1 MGVGEKEEKKE
12 SQKVAV
18 ITGASS
24 GIGLECA
31 LMLLNQGYKV
41 YALSRHATLCVAL
54 NHALCESI
62 DIDVSDSNAL
72 KEVFLNINAKEKYC
86 DVLINS
92 AGYGVFGSV
101 EDTPIEEVKKQFSVN
116 FFALCEVVQLCLPLL
131 KNKPHSKIFNL
142 SSIAG
147 RVSMLFLGHYSASK
161 HALEA
166 YSDALRLELKPF
178 NVQVCLIEP
187 GPVKSNWEK
196 TAFENDERKDS
207 VYALDLEKTK
217 NFYSGVYQNALNAKE
232 VAQKIVFLSMSQ
244 KIKARY
250 LIGLKTQ
257 LLLVLYQILPSSW
270 YDSLF
275 RLVVLKRKR
284 DA

>member
-1 MGVGEKEEKKE
+1 MGVGEKKE

-31 LMLLNQGYKV
+31 LMLLDQGYKV

-54 NHALCESI
+54 NHALCESV

-72 KEVFLNINAKEKYC
+72 KEVFSNISAKEDHC

-101 EDTPIEEVKKQFSVN
+101 EDTPIEEVKKQFGVN
-116 FFALCEVVQLCLPLL
+116 FFALCEVVQFCLPLL
-131 KNKPHSKIFNL
+131 KNKPYSKIFNL

-147 RVSMLFLGHYSASK
+147 RMSMLFLGHYSASK

-217 NFYSGVYQNALNAKE
+217 NFYSGVYQNALSPKA

-257 LLLVLYQILPSSW
+257 LLLALYRILPSSW

-275 RLVVLKRKR
+275 RLIVLKRKR

>member
-1 MGVGEKEEKKE
+1 MGEKKE

-31 LMLLNQGYKV
+31 LMLLDQGYKV

-72 KEVFLNINAKEKYC
+72 KEAFLHISAKEDHC

-101 EDTPIEEVKKQFSVN
+101 EDTPIEEVKKQFGVN
-116 FFALCEVVQLCLPLL
+116 FFALCEVVQFCLPLL
-131 KNKPHSKIFNL
+131 KNKPYSKIFNL

-178 NVQVCLIEP
+178 NIQVCLIEP

-207 VYALDLEKTK
+207 LYALEVDAAKT
-217 NFYSGVYQNALNAKE
+217 FYASVYENALSAKE

-257 LLLVLYQILPSSW
+257 LLLALYRILPSSW

-275 RLVVLKRKR
+275 RLIVLKRKR

>member
-1 MGVGEKEEKKE
+1 MGVGEKEENKE

-31 LMLLNQGYKV
+31 LMLLDQGYKV
-41 YALSRHATLCVAL
+41 YALSRRATLCVAL
-54 NHALCESI
+54 NHALCERV

-72 KEVFLNINAKEKYC
+72 KEVFLNISAKEDHC

-131 KNKPHSKIFNL
+131 KNKPYSKIFNL

-196 TAFENDERKDS
+196 TAFENDECKDS

-217 NFYSGVYQNALNAKE
+217 NFYSGVYQKALNAKE
-232 VAQKIVFLSMSQ
+232 VAQKIVFLTMSQ

-275 RLVVLKRKR
+275 RLIVLKRKR

>member
-1 MGVGEKEEKKE
+1 MGVGEKKE
-12 SQKVAV
+12 SQKVAI

-31 LMLLNQGYKV
+31 LMLLDQGYKV

-54 NHALCESI
+54 NHALCESV

-72 KEVFLNINAKEKYC
+72 KEVFSNISAKEDHC

-101 EDTPIEEVKKQFSVN
+101 EDTPIDEVKKQFSVN
-116 FFALCEVVQLCLPLL
+116 FFALCEVVQFCLPLL
-131 KNKPHSKIFNL
+131 KNKPYSKIFNL

-196 TAFENDERKDS
+196 TAFENDEQKDS
-207 VYALDLEKTK
+207 VYALEVNAAKT
-217 NFYSGVYQNALNAKE
+217 FYASVYQKALSAKE

-257 LLLVLYQILPSSW
+257 LLLALYRILPSSW

-275 RLVVLKRKR
+275 RLIVLKRKR

>member
-31 LMLLNQGYKV
+31 LMLLDQGYKV

-72 KEVFLNINAKEKYC
+72 KEVFLNISAKEDHC

-101 EDTPIEEVKKQFSVN
+101 EDTPIEEVKKQFGVN
-116 FFALCEVVQLCLPLL
+116 FFALCEVVQFCLPLL

-147 RVSMLFLGHYSASK
+147 RMSMLFLGHYSASK

-207 VYALDLEKTK
+207 LYALEVNAAKS
-217 NFYSGVYQNALNAKE
+217 FYSSVYENALSPKA
-232 VAQKIVFLSMSQ
+232 VAQKIVFLTMSQ

-257 LLLVLYQILPSSW
+257 LLLALYRILPSSW

-275 RLVVLKRKR
+275 RSIVLKRKR

>member
-1 MGVGEKEEKKE
+1 MGVQEKKE

-31 LMLLNQGYKV
+31 LMLLDQGYKV

-72 KEVFLNINAKEKYC
+72 KEVFLNISAKEKHC
-86 DVLINS
+86 DILINS

-101 EDTPIEEVKKQFSVN
+101 EDTPINEVKKQFSVN

-131 KNKPHSKIFNL
+131 KNKPYSKIFNL

-147 RVSMLFLGHYSASK
+147 RMSMLFLGHYSASK

-178 NVQVCLIEP
+178 NIQVCLIEP
-187 GPVKSNWEK
+187 GPVKSNWKK
-196 TAFENDERKDS
+196 TAFSVENFESEDS
-207 VYALDLEKTK
+207 VYALEVNAAKTFYASVYEK
-217 NFYSGVYQNALNAKE
+217 ALNAKE
-232 VAQKIVFLSMSQ
+232 VAQKIVSLSMSQ
-244 KIKARY
+244 KIKPRY
-250 LIGLKTQ
+250 LIGLRTQ
-257 LLLVLYQILPSSW
+257 LLLALYKILPSKW

-275 RLVVLKRKR
+275 RLIVLGRK
-284 DA
+284 A

>member
-1 MGVGEKEEKKE
+1 MGEKKE
-12 SQKVAV
+12 SQKVAI

-31 LMLLNQGYKV
+31 LMLLDQGYKV

-62 DIDVSDSNAL
+62 DVDVSDSNAL
-72 KEVFLNINAKEKYC
+72 KEAFLNISTKEDHC

-101 EDTPIEEVKKQFSVN
+101 EDTPIGEVKRQFGVN
-116 FFALCEVVQLCLPLL
+116 FFALCEVVQFCLPLL

-178 NVQVCLIEP
+178 NIQVCLIEP

-207 VYALDLEKTK
+207 LYALEVNAAKS
-217 NFYSGVYQNALNAKE
+217 FYSSVYQKALSPKA
-232 VAQKIVFLSMSQ
+232 VAQKIVFLTMSQ

-257 LLLVLYQILPSSW
+257 LLLALYRILPSSW

-275 RLVVLKRKR
+275 RLIVLKRKR

>member
-1 MGVGEKEEKKE
+1 MGEKKE
-12 SQKVAV
+12 SQKVAI

-31 LMLLNQGYKV
+31 LMLLDQGYKV

-72 KEVFLNINAKEKYC
+72 KEVFLNISAKEDHC

-116 FFALCEVVQLCLPLL
+116 FFALCEVVQFCLPLL

-196 TAFENDERKDS
+196 TAFENDEQKDS

-257 LLLVLYQILPSSW
+257 LLLALYRILPSSW

-275 RLVVLKRKR
+275 RLIVLKRKR

>member
-1 MGVGEKEEKKE
+1 MGEKKE
-12 SQKVAV
+12 SQKVAI

-31 LMLLNQGYKV
+31 LMLLDQGYKV

-62 DIDVSDSNAL
+62 DVDVSDSNAL
-72 KEVFLNINAKEKYC
+72 KEVFLNISAKEDHC

-101 EDTPIEEVKKQFSVN
+101 EDTPIEEVKKQFGVN
-116 FFALCEVVQLCLPLL
+116 FFALCEVVQFCLPLL

-147 RVSMLFLGHYSASK
+147 RMSMLFLGHYSASK

-178 NVQVCLIEP
+178 NIQVCLIEP

-207 VYALDLEKTK
+207 LYALEVNVAKS
-217 NFYSGVYQNALNAKE
+217 FYFGVYQKALSPKA

-257 LLLVLYQILPSSW
+257 LLLALYRILPSSW

-275 RLVVLKRKR
+275 RLIVLKRKR

>member
-1 MGVGEKEEKKE
+1 MGVGEKKE
-12 SQKVAV
+12 SQKVAI

-31 LMLLNQGYKV
+31 LMLLDQGYKV

-72 KEVFLNINAKEKYC
+72 KEVFLNISTKENHC

-207 VYALDLEKTK
+207 VYALEVNAAKS
-217 NFYSGVYQNALNAKE
+217 FYASVYQNALSPKA
-232 VAQKIVFLSMSQ
+232 VAQKIVFLAMSQ

-257 LLLVLYQILPSSW
+257 LLLALYRILPNSW

-275 RLVVLKRKR
+275 RLIVLKRKR

>member
-1 MGVGEKEEKKE
+1 MGEKKE

-31 LMLLNQGYKV
+31 LMLLDQGYKV

-72 KEVFLNINAKEKYC
+72 KEVFLNISAKEDHC

-101 EDTPIEEVKKQFSVN
+101 EDTPIDEVKKQFGVN
-116 FFALCEVVQLCLPLL
+116 FFALCEVVQFCLPLL

-178 NVQVCLIEP
+178 NIQVCLIEP
-187 GPVKSNWEK
+187 GPVKSNWKK
-196 TAFENDERKDS
+196 TAFSVESFESENS
-207 VYALDLEKTK
+207 LYALEVNAAKS
-217 NFYSGVYQNALNAKE
+217 FYSGVYQKALSAKA
-232 VAQKIVFLSMSQ
+232 VAQKIVFLAMSQ

-257 LLLVLYQILPSSW
+257 LLLALYRILPSSW

-275 RLVVLKRKR
+275 RLIVLKRKR

>member
-1 MGVGEKEEKKE
+1 MGVGEKKE
-12 SQKVAV
+12 SQKVAI

-31 LMLLNQGYKV
+31 LMLLDQGYKV

-54 NHALCESI
+54 NHALCECV

-72 KEVFLNINAKEKYC
+72 KEVFSNISAKEDHC

-217 NFYSGVYQNALNAKE
+217 NFYSGVYQKALSAKT
-232 VAQKIVFLSMSQ
+232 VAQKIVFLSMSH

-257 LLLVLYQILPSSW
+257 LLLALYQILPSSW

-275 RLVVLKRKR
+275 RLIVLKRKR

>member
-1 MGVGEKEEKKE
+1 MGEKKE
-12 SQKVAV
+12 SQKVAI

-31 LMLLNQGYKV
+31 LMLLDQGYKV
-41 YALSRHATLCVAL
+41 YAFSRHATLCVAL
-54 NHALCESI
+54 NHALCESV

-72 KEVFLNINAKEKYC
+72 KEVFLNISAKEDHC

-101 EDTPIEEVKKQFSVN
+101 EDTPIDEVKKQFGVN
-116 FFALCEVVQLCLPLL
+116 FFALCEVVQFCLPLL

-178 NVQVCLIEP
+178 NIQVCLIEP

-207 VYALDLEKTK
+207 LYALEVNAAKT
-217 NFYSGVYQNALNAKE
+217 FYASVYQKALSPKA

-257 LLLVLYQILPSSW
+257 LLLALYRILPSSW

-275 RLVVLKRKR
+275 RLIVLKRNS

>member
-1 MGVGEKEEKKE
+1 MGVGEKKE

-72 KEVFLNINAKEKYC
+72 KEVFLNISAKEDHC

-101 EDTPIEEVKKQFSVN
+101 EDTPIEEVKKQFGVN
-116 FFALCEVVQLCLPLL
+116 FFALCEVVQFCLPLL

-147 RVSMLFLGHYSASK
+147 RMSMLFLGHYSASK

-178 NVQVCLIEP
+178 NIQVCLIEP

-207 VYALDLEKTK
+207 LYALEVNAAKT
-217 NFYSGVYQNALNAKE
+217 FYASVYENALSPKA

-257 LLLVLYQILPSSW
+257 LLLALYRILPSSW

-275 RLVVLKRKR
+275 RLIVLKRKR

>member
-1 MGVGEKEEKKE
+1 M
-12 SQKVAV
+12 
-18 ITGASS
+18 TGASS

-31 LMLLNQGYKV
+31 LMLLDQGYKV

-54 NHALCESI
+54 NHALCESV

-72 KEVFLNINAKEKYC
+72 KEVFSNISAKEDHC

-131 KNKPHSKIFNL
+131 KNKPYSKIFNL

-196 TAFENDERKDS
+196 TAFSVENFESEDSLYALEVNAAKTFYAS
-207 VYALDLEKTK
+207 VYEKAL
-217 NFYSGVYQNALNAKE
+217 SAKA

-257 LLLVLYQILPSSW
+257 LLLALYRILPSSW

>member
-1 MGVGEKEEKKE
+1 MGVGEKKE
-12 SQKVAV
+12 SQKVAI

-31 LMLLNQGYKV
+31 LMLLDQGYKV

-54 NHALCESI
+54 NHALCECV

-72 KEVFLNINAKEKYC
+72 KEVFLNISAKEDHC

-101 EDTPIEEVKKQFSVN
+101 EDTPIEEVKKQFGVN
-116 FFALCEVVQLCLPLL
+116 FFALCEVVQFCLPLL
-131 KNKPHSKIFNL
+131 KNKPYSKIFNL

-207 VYALDLEKTK
+207 VYALEVNAAKTFYASVYEK
-217 NFYSGVYQNALNAKE
+217 ALSPKA

-257 LLLVLYQILPSSW
+257 LLLALYRILPSSW

-275 RLVVLKRKR
+275 RLIVLKRKR

>member
-1 MGVGEKEEKKE
+1 MGEKKE
-12 SQKVAV
+12 SQKVAI

-31 LMLLNQGYKV
+31 LMLLDQGYKV

-72 KEVFLNINAKEKYC
+72 KEAFLNISTKENHC

-101 EDTPIEEVKKQFSVN
+101 EDTPIEEVKKQFGVN
-116 FFALCEVVQLCLPLL
+116 FFALCEVVQFCLPLL
-131 KNKPHSKIFNL
+131 KNKPYSKIFNL

-178 NVQVCLIEP
+178 NIQVCLIEP

-207 VYALDLEKTK
+207 LYALEVDAAKS
-217 NFYSGVYQNALNAKE
+217 FYFGVYQKALSPKA

-257 LLLVLYQILPSSW
+257 LLLALYRILPSSW

-275 RLVVLKRKR
+275 RLIVLKRKR

>member
-1 MGVGEKEEKKE
+1 MGADN
-12 SQKVAV
+12 QNTQRKVAI

-31 LMLLNQGYKV
+31 LMLLDQGYKV
-41 YALSRHATLCVAL
+41 YALSRHATLCAAL

-62 DIDVSDSNAL
+62 DVDVSDSNAL
-72 KEVFLNINAKEKYC
+72 KEAFLNISAKEDHC

-101 EDTPIEEVKKQFSVN
+101 EDTPIDEVKKQFGVN
-116 FFALCEVVQLCLPLL
+116 FFALCEVVQFCLPLL

-178 NVQVCLIEP
+178 NIQVCLIEP

-207 VYALDLEKTK
+207 LYALEVNAAKS
-217 NFYSGVYQNALNAKE
+217 FYSGVYQKALSPKA
-232 VAQKIVFLSMSQ
+232 VARKIVFLSMSQ
-244 KIKARY
+244 TIKARY

-257 LLLVLYQILPSSW
+257 LLLALYRILPSSW

-275 RLVVLKRKR
+275 RLIVLKRKR

>member
-1 MGVGEKEEKKE
+1 MGEKKE

-31 LMLLNQGYKV
+31 LMLLDQGYKV
-41 YALSRHATLCVAL
+41 YALSRHATLCIAL

-72 KEVFLNINAKEKYC
+72 KEVFLNISAKEDHC

-101 EDTPIEEVKKQFSVN
+101 EDTPIDEVKKQFGVN
-116 FFALCEVVQLCLPLL
+116 FFALCEVVQFCLPLL

-178 NVQVCLIEP
+178 NIQVCLIEP

-207 VYALDLEKTK
+207 LYVLEVNAAKS
-217 NFYSGVYQNALNAKE
+217 FYSGVYQKALSPKA

-257 LLLVLYQILPSSW
+257 LLLALYRILPSSW

-275 RLVVLKRKR
+275 RLIVLKRKR

>member
-1 MGVGEKEEKKE
+1 MGVGEKKE

-31 LMLLNQGYKV
+31 LMLLDQGYKV

-54 NHALCESI
+54 NHALCESV

-72 KEVFLNINAKEKYC
+72 KEVFLNISAKEDHC

-101 EDTPIEEVKKQFSVN
+101 EDTPIEEVKKQFGVN
-116 FFALCEVVQLCLPLL
+116 FFALCEVVQFCLPLL
-131 KNKPHSKIFNL
+131 KNKPYSKIFNL

-217 NFYSGVYQNALNAKE
+217 NFYSGVYQNALSPKA

-257 LLLVLYQILPSSW
+257 LLLALYRILPSSW

-275 RLVVLKRKR
+275 RLIVLKRKR

>member
-1 MGVGEKEEKKE
+1 MGVGEKKE

-31 LMLLNQGYKV
+31 LMLLDQGYKV

-72 KEVFLNINAKEKYC
+72 KEVFLNISAKEDHC

-101 EDTPIEEVKKQFSVN
+101 EDTPIEEVKKQFGVN
-116 FFALCEVVQLCLPLL
+116 FFALCEVVQFCLPLL
-131 KNKPHSKIFNL
+131 KNKPYSKIFNL

-147 RVSMLFLGHYSASK
+147 RMSMLFLGHYSASK

-207 VYALDLEKTK
+207 VYALEVNAAKT
-217 NFYSGVYQNALNAKE
+217 FYASVYENALSPKA

-257 LLLVLYQILPSSW
+257 LLLALYRILPSSW

-275 RLVVLKRKR
+275 RLIVLKRKR

>member
-1 MGVGEKEEKKE
+1 MGEKKE
-12 SQKVAV
+12 SQKVAI

-31 LMLLNQGYKV
+31 LMLLDHGYKV

-72 KEVFLNINAKEKYC
+72 KEVFLNISAKEDHC

-101 EDTPIEEVKKQFSVN
+101 EDTPIEEVKKQFGVN
-116 FFALCEVVQLCLPLL
+116 FFALCEVVQFCLPLL

-178 NVQVCLIEP
+178 NIQVCLIEP

-207 VYALDLEKTK
+207 LYALEVNVAKT
-217 NFYSGVYQNALNAKE
+217 FYASVYQKALSPKA
-232 VAQKIVFLSMSQ
+232 VAQKIVFLSKSQ
-244 KIKARY
+244 KVKARY

-257 LLLVLYQILPSSW
+257 LLLALYRILPSSW

-275 RLVVLKRKR
+275 RLIVLKRKR

>member
-1 MGVGEKEEKKE
+1 MGVGEKKE
-12 SQKVAV
+12 SQKVAI

-31 LMLLNQGYKV
+31 LMLLDQGYKV

-54 NHALCESI
+54 NHALCECV

-72 KEVFLNINAKEKYC
+72 KEVFSNISAKEDHC

-101 EDTPIEEVKKQFSVN
+101 EDTPIEEVKKQFGVN
-116 FFALCEVVQLCLPLL
+116 FFALCEVVQFCLPLL
-131 KNKPHSKIFNL
+131 KNKPYSKIFNL

-217 NFYSGVYQNALNAKE
+217 NFYSGVYQNALSPKA

-257 LLLVLYQILPSSW
+257 LLLALYRILPSSW

-275 RLVVLKRKR
+275 RLIVLKRKR

>member
-1 MGVGEKEEKKE
+1 MGVGEKKE

-31 LMLLNQGYKV
+31 LMLLDQGYKV

-72 KEVFLNINAKEKYC
+72 KEVFLNISAKEDHC

-101 EDTPIEEVKKQFSVN
+101 EDTPIEEVKKQFGVN
-116 FFALCEVVQLCLPLL
+116 FFALCEVVQFCLPLL
-131 KNKPHSKIFNL
+131 KNKPYSKIFNL

-217 NFYSGVYQNALNAKE
+217 NFYSGVYQKALSTKA

-257 LLLVLYQILPSSW
+257 LLLALYRILPSSW

-275 RLVVLKRKR
+275 RLIVLKRKR

>member
-1 MGVGEKEEKKE
+1 MGEKKE
-12 SQKVAV
+12 SQKVAI

-31 LMLLNQGYKV
+31 LMLLDQGYKV
-41 YALSRHATLCVAL
+41 YALSRHAALCVAL

-72 KEVFLNINAKEKYC
+72 KEVFSNISAKEDHC

-101 EDTPIEEVKKQFSVN
+101 EDTPIDEVKKQFGVN
-116 FFALCEVVQLCLPLL
+116 FFALCEVVQFCLPLL

-178 NVQVCLIEP
+178 NIQVCLIEP

-207 VYALDLEKTK
+207 LYVLEVNAAKS
-217 NFYSGVYQNALNAKE
+217 FYSGVYQKALSPKA

-257 LLLVLYQILPSSW
+257 LLLALYRILPSSW

-275 RLVVLKRKR
+275 RLIVLKRKR

>member
-1 MGVGEKEEKKE
+1 MGEKKE
-12 SQKVAV
+12 SQKVAI

-31 LMLLNQGYKV
+31 LMLLDQGYKV

-62 DIDVSDSNAL
+62 DIDVSDSDAL
-72 KEVFLNINAKEKYC
+72 KEVFLNISAKENHC

-101 EDTPIEEVKKQFSVN
+101 EDTPIDEVKKQFGVN
-116 FFALCEVVQLCLPLL
+116 FFALCEVVQFCLPLL
-131 KNKPHSKIFNL
+131 KNKPYSKIFNL

-178 NVQVCLIEP
+178 NIQVCLIEP

-207 VYALDLEKTK
+207 FYALEVDAAKS
-217 NFYSGVYQNALNAKE
+217 FYSGVYQKALSAKE

-257 LLLVLYQILPSSW
+257 LLLALYRILPSSW

-275 RLVVLKRKR
+275 RLIVLKRKR

>member
-1 MGVGEKEEKKE
+1 MGVGEKKE

-31 LMLLNQGYKV
+31 LMLLDQGYKV

-54 NHALCESI
+54 NHALCECV

-72 KEVFLNINAKEKYC
+72 KEVFLNISAKEDHC

-101 EDTPIEEVKKQFSVN
+101 EDTPIEEVKKQFGVN

-207 VYALDLEKTK
+207 VYALEVNAAKTFYASVYEK
-217 NFYSGVYQNALNAKE
+217 ALNAKE
-232 VAQKIVFLSMSQ
+232 VAQKIVFLTMSQ

-257 LLLVLYQILPSSW
+257 LLLALYRILPSSW

-275 RLVVLKRKR
+275 RLIVLKRKR

>member
-1 MGVGEKEEKKE
+1 MGEKKE

-31 LMLLNQGYKV
+31 LMLLDKGYKV

-72 KEVFLNINAKEKYC
+72 KEAFLNISTKEDHC

-101 EDTPIEEVKKQFSVN
+101 EDTPIDEVKKQFGVN
-116 FFALCEVVQLCLPLL
+116 FFALCEVVQFCLPLL

-178 NVQVCLIEP
+178 NIQVCLIEP

-207 VYALDLEKTK
+207 LYVLEVNAAK
-217 NFYSGVYQNALNAKE
+217 NFYSGVYQKALSPKA
-232 VAQKIVFLSMSQ
+232 VAQKIVFLAMSQ

-257 LLLVLYQILPSSW
+257 LLLALYRILPSSW

-275 RLVVLKRKR
+275 RLIVLKRKR

>member
-1 MGVGEKEEKKE
+1 MGEKKE
-12 SQKVAV
+12 SQKVAI

-31 LMLLNQGYKV
+31 LMLLDQGYKV
-41 YALSRHATLCVAL
+41 YALSRHATLCIAL

-72 KEVFLNINAKEKYC
+72 KEVFLNISAKEDHC

-116 FFALCEVVQLCLPLL
+116 FFALCEVVQFCLPLL

-178 NVQVCLIEP
+178 NIQVCLIEP

-207 VYALDLEKTK
+207 FYALEVNAAKS
-217 NFYSGVYQNALNAKE
+217 FYSGVYQKALSPKA
-232 VAQKIVFLSMSQ
+232 VAQKIVFLAMSQ

-257 LLLVLYQILPSSW
+257 LLLALYRILPSSW

-275 RLVVLKRKR
+275 RLIVLKRKR

>member
-1 MGVGEKEEKKE
+1 MGEKKE
-12 SQKVAV
+12 SQKVAI

-31 LMLLNQGYKV
+31 LMLLDQGYKV

-72 KEVFLNINAKEKYC
+72 KEVFSNISAKEDHC

-101 EDTPIEEVKKQFSVN
+101 EDTPIDEVKKQFGVN
-116 FFALCEVVQLCLPLL
+116 FFALCEVVQFCLPLL

-178 NVQVCLIEP
+178 NIQVCLIEP

-207 VYALDLEKTK
+207 LYALEVNAAKS
-217 NFYSGVYQNALNAKE
+217 FYFGVYQKALSPKA

-244 KIKARY
+244 KVKARY

-257 LLLVLYQILPSSW
+257 LLLALYRILPSSW

-275 RLVVLKRKR
+275 RLIVLKRKR

>member
-1 MGVGEKEEKKE
+1 MGEKKE
-12 SQKVAV
+12 SQKVAI

-31 LMLLNQGYKV
+31 LMLLDQGYKV

-54 NHALCESI
+54 NHALCECV

-72 KEVFLNINAKEKYC
+72 KKVFLNISAKEDHC

-101 EDTPIEEVKKQFSVN
+101 EDTPIEEVKKQFGVN
-116 FFALCEVVQLCLPLL
+116 FFALCEVVQFCLPLL
-131 KNKPHSKIFNL
+131 KNKPYSKIFNL

-147 RVSMLFLGHYSASK
+147 RMSMLFLGHYSASK

-217 NFYSGVYQNALNAKE
+217 NFYSGVYQNALSPQE

-257 LLLVLYQILPSSW
+257 LLLALYRILPSSW

-275 RLVVLKRKR
+275 RLIVLKRKR

>member
-1 MGVGEKEEKKE
+1 MGEKKE
-12 SQKVAV
+12 SQKVAI

-31 LMLLNQGYKV
+31 LMLLDQGYKV

-62 DIDVSDSNAL
+62 DVDVSDSNAL
-72 KEVFLNINAKEKYC
+72 KEAFLHISAKEDHC

-101 EDTPIEEVKKQFSVN
+101 EDTPIDEVKKQFGVN
-116 FFALCEVVQLCLPLL
+116 FFALCEVVQFCLPLL

-178 NVQVCLIEP
+178 NIQVCLIEP

-207 VYALDLEKTK
+207 LYALEVNATK
-217 NFYSGVYQNALNAKE
+217 SFYFGVYQKALSPKA
-232 VAQKIVFLSMSQ
+232 VAQKIVFLAMSQ

-257 LLLVLYQILPSSW
+257 LLLALYRILPSSW

-275 RLVVLKRKR
+275 RLIVLKRKR

>member
-1 MGVGEKEEKKE
+1 
-12 SQKVAV
+12 
-18 ITGASS
+18 
-24 GIGLECA
+24 
-31 LMLLNQGYKV
+31 MLLDQGYKV

-72 KEVFLNINAKEKYC
+72 KEAFLNISAKEDHC

-101 EDTPIEEVKKQFSVN
+101 EDTPIEEVKKQFGVN
-116 FFALCEVVQLCLPLL
+116 FFALCEVVQFCLPLL

-147 RVSMLFLGHYSASK
+147 RMSMLFLGHYSASK

-178 NVQVCLIEP
+178 NIQVCLIEP

-196 TAFENDERKDS
+196 TAFSVESFESENS
-207 VYALDLEKTK
+207 LYALEVNAAKS
-217 NFYSGVYQNALNAKE
+217 FYSGVYQKALSSKA
-232 VAQKIVFLSMSQ
+232 VAQKIVFLAMSH
-244 KIKARY
+244 KIKTRY

-257 LLLVLYQILPSSW
+257 LLLALYRILPSSW

-275 RLVVLKRKR
+275 RLIVLKRKR

>member
-1 MGVGEKEEKKE
+1 MGEKKE
-12 SQKVAV
+12 SQKVAI

-31 LMLLNQGYKV
+31 LMLLDQGYKV

-62 DIDVSDSNAL
+62 DVDVSDSNAL
-72 KEVFLNINAKEKYC
+72 KEVFLNISAKEDHC

-101 EDTPIEEVKKQFSVN
+101 EDTPIEEVKKQFGVN
-116 FFALCEVVQLCLPLL
+116 FFALCEVVQFCLPLL
-131 KNKPHSKIFNL
+131 KNKPYSKIFNL

-147 RVSMLFLGHYSASK
+147 CVSMLFLGHYSASK

-178 NVQVCLIEP
+178 NIQVCLIEP

-207 VYALDLEKTK
+207 FYALEVNAAKS
-217 NFYSGVYQNALNAKE
+217 FYSGVYQKALSPKA
-232 VAQKIVFLSMSQ
+232 VAQKIVFLTMSQ

-257 LLLVLYQILPSSW
+257 LLLALYRILPSSW

-275 RLVVLKRKR
+275 RLIVLKRKR

>member
-12 SQKVAV
+12 SQKVAI

-31 LMLLNQGYKV
+31 LMLLDQGCKV

-62 DIDVSDSNAL
+62 NIDVSDSNAL
-72 KEVFLNINAKEKYC
+72 KEVFSNISAKEDHC

-131 KNKPHSKIFNL
+131 KNKPYSKIFNL

-217 NFYSGVYQNALNAKE
+217 NFYSGVYQKALSAKE

-257 LLLVLYQILPSSW
+257 LLLALYRILPSSW

>member
-1 MGVGEKEEKKE
+1 MGEKKE
-12 SQKVAV
+12 SQKVAI

-31 LMLLNQGYKV
+31 LMLLDQGYKV

-72 KEVFLNINAKEKYC
+72 KEVFSNISAKENHC

-101 EDTPIEEVKKQFSVN
+101 EDTPIDEVKKQFGVN
-116 FFALCEVVQLCLPLL
+116 FFALCEVVQFCLPLL

-178 NVQVCLIEP
+178 NIQVCLIEP

-207 VYALDLEKTK
+207 LYALEVDAAKS
-217 NFYSGVYQNALNAKE
+217 FYSSVYQKALSPKA

-257 LLLVLYQILPSSW
+257 LLLALYRILPSSW

-275 RLVVLKRKR
+275 RLIVLKRKR

>member
-1 MGVGEKEEKKE
+1 
-12 SQKVAV
+12 
-18 ITGASS
+18 
-24 GIGLECA
+24 
-31 LMLLNQGYKV
+31 MLLDQGYKV

-54 NHALCESI
+54 NHVLCESI

-72 KEVFLNINAKEKYC
+72 KEVFLNISAKENYC

-101 EDTPIEEVKKQFSVN
+101 EDTPIDEVKKQFGVN
-116 FFALCEVVQLCLPLL
+116 FFALCEVVQFCLPLL

-178 NVQVCLIEP
+178 NIQVCLIEP

-207 VYALDLEKTK
+207 LYALEVNAAKS
-217 NFYSGVYQNALNAKE
+217 FYSGVYQKALSPKA
-232 VAQKIVFLSMSQ
+232 VAQKIVFLTMSQ

-257 LLLVLYQILPSSW
+257 LLLALYRILPSSW

-275 RLVVLKRKR
+275 RLIVLKRKR

>member
-1 MGVGEKEEKKE
+1 MGEKKE
-12 SQKVAV
+12 SQKVAI

-31 LMLLNQGYKV
+31 LMLLDQGYKV

-62 DIDVSDSNAL
+62 DVDVSDSNAL
-72 KEVFLNINAKEKYC
+72 KEVFLNISTKEDHC

-101 EDTPIEEVKKQFSVN
+101 EDTPIDEVKKQFGVN
-116 FFALCEVVQLCLPLL
+116 FFALCEVVQFCLPLL

-178 NVQVCLIEP
+178 NIQVCLIEP

-207 VYALDLEKTK
+207 LYALEVNAAKS
-217 NFYSGVYQNALNAKE
+217 FYSDVYQKALNPKA
-232 VAQKIVFLSMSQ
+232 VAQKIVFLTMSQ

-257 LLLVLYQILPSSW
+257 LLLALYRILPSSW

-275 RLVVLKRKR
+275 RLIVLKRKR

>member
-1 MGVGEKEEKKE
+1 MGVGEKKE

-31 LMLLNQGYKV
+31 LMLLDQGYKV

-72 KEVFLNINAKEKYC
+72 KEVFLNISAKEDHC

-101 EDTPIEEVKKQFSVN
+101 EDTPIDEVKKQFGVN
-116 FFALCEVVQLCLPLL
+116 FFALCEVVQFCLPLL

-178 NVQVCLIEP
+178 NIQVCLIEP

-207 VYALDLEKTK
+207 FYALEVNAAKS
-217 NFYSGVYQNALNAKE
+217 FYSGVYQNALSPKA
-232 VAQKIVFLSMSQ
+232 VAQKIVFLTMSQ

-257 LLLVLYQILPSSW
+257 LLLALYRILPSSW

-275 RLVVLKRKR
+275 RLIVLKRKR